1 MPSGKAAAIREA
13 VAKENR
19 ADLQLER
26 TPWGKTGFVNVVE
39 VKGKYQARLQ
49 VPGDGRGGSVK
60 RKQHPLPGLF
70 DTAEEAAVWLAVVK
84 RDMKAQHNGKL
95 FAPPKIDKP
104 HKPRAKPA
112 VPPQWHHRCL
122 CSRLSCQWPLQWPCP
137 CCFRWPICH
146 LQSPCR
152 SQCSRLVMRECT
164 FRPE

>member
-60 RKQHPLPGLF
+60 RKQHPVARPLRHGRGGRGV
-70 DTAEEAAVWLAVVK
+70 AGSGEEGHEGA
-84 RDMKAQHNGKL
+84 
-95 FAPPKIDKP
+95 
-104 HKPRAKPA
+104 
-112 VPPQWHHRCL
+112 PQWQAL
-122 CSRLSCQWPLQWPCP
+122 
-137 CCFRWPICH
+137 
-146 LQSPCR
+146 
-152 SQCSRLVMRECT
+152 
-164 FRPE
+164 RPAKD

>member
-39 VKGKYQARLQ
+39 VNGKYQARLQ

-84 RDMKAQHNGKL
+84 RDMKAHHNGKL

-112 VPPQWHHRCL
+112 VPAMASPV
-122 CSRLSCQWPLQWPCP
+122 PLQPP
-137 CCFRWPICH
+137 QLPMATAVAVPMLLPMAHLPFAVALPIPMQP
-146 LQSPCR
+146 LGDA
-152 SQCSRLVMRECT
+152 
-164 FRPE
+164 

>member
-70 DTAEEAAVWLAVVK
+70 DTAEEQAQPPASLLTQLSRAPSPIAGAA
-84 RDMKAQHNGKL
+84 GKG
-95 FAPPKIDKP
+95 AADG
-104 HKPRAKPA
+104 A
-112 VPPQWHHRCL
+112 VPPPAML
-122 CSRLSCQWPLQWPCP
+122 PPT
-137 CCFRWPICH
+137 I
-146 LQSPCR
+146 
-152 SQCSRLVMRECT
+152 
-164 FRPE
+164 

>member
-84 RDMKAQHNGKL
+84 RDMKAHHNGKL

-104 HKPRAKPA
+104 HKPRAKPRGSARNGITGAFAAASVANGHCSGRAHAASDGPFA
-112 VPPQWHHRCL
+112 V
-122 CSRLSCQWPLQWPCP
+122 CSRLADPNAAAW
-137 CCFRWPICH
+137 
-146 LQSPCR
+146 
-152 SQCSRLVMRECT
+152 
-164 FRPE
+164 